1 MCNIKIT
8 LQPNDVKSDDLERD
22 KLKAD
27 FATISNQLQHDLD
40 ITVTLVEEQRN
51 AMYNNPRAY
60 IARYA
65 LGPVEVILQSTDWSS
80 YPHADSICEVTTLIV
95 LWLMLLQI
103 HQQGVDD
110 VMTSLLGTCCRL

>member
-22 KLKAD
+22 KLKAN
-27 FATISNQLQHDLD
+27 FATLSNQLQHDLD

-51 AMYNNPRAY
+51 AMYSNPRAF

-65 LGPVEVILQSTDWSS
+65 LGPVEVILQSSDSELLPSRRQHLSS
-80 YPHADSICEVTTLIV
+80 HHPHCALADAASDSPPRT
-95 LWLMLLQI
+95 
-103 HQQGVDD
+103 
-110 VMTSLLGTCCRL
+110 